1 MVQLMSAD
9 LEVPLF
15 AIERVGGVVV
25 KSADSFDDGIGA
37 THRSCEPYGVS
48 TGDVRP
54 AFVKAALV
62 EKHDSELL
70 DVMFLNITR
79 AGRAASSQQ
88 RESCAGKEHHGPQ
101 PGP

>member
-1 MVQLMSAD
+1 MELSQRGMVQLMPTD
-9 LEVPLF
+9 FEVPLF

-25 KSADSFDDGIGA
+25 ETQDGFHDGVGA

-62 EKHDSELL
+62 EEHHFELL
-70 DVMFLNITR
+70 DVMFLDITR
-79 AGRAASSQQ
+79 AGRAASS
-88 RESCAGKEHHGPQ
+88 
-101 PGP
+101 